1 MTGALHWAHP
11 WAGLLALGFLLLQL
25 WRGMQARRRT
35 AQADLYADDLLRPWT
50 VIALPRQHKLA
61 RRIAEA
67 LIWILLAASLAGPRV
82 RLEPSPQGMMATR
95 HDVNIMV
102 VLDTSP
108 NMALGNTD
116 DDTPLMLQARSAL
129 LDLQGKLRGERLGL
143 AVYGQTSG
151 EILPPTNDP
160 ALFDAFLD
168 QTTPGPPADAGNDT
182 ASGAGLA
189 GALWLARQTLLQT
202 PGKTDAILLLAD
214 ASPATGEDA
223 GDLQNLR
230 LEATKLQAAGIP
242 VFVLALRQA
251 SWLGG
256 RPSALDI
263 AALQDLARQT
273 GGKLADEDG
282 AWHALYQNGIA
293 DLPSNAPP
301 PGTLTLW
308 RDLFAWPLCPAL
320 LLMAILAWPQRKNRA
335 LALLILLFFM
345 IGHAPA
351 ARADNP
357 AGQQRAWQRWQ
368 AQDYRQAASLYA
380 RLPGWSSRMG
390 EGDSLYRLGD
400 YPAALAAFQAA
411 MLDADTDTQRAAAL
425 FNLGNAAFHQPGLL
439 AEAIDAYQASQT
451 LRPNDPANL
460 HNLALAQHQRALNQP
475 SPAVGSGS
483 GPGLNDGG
491 SGFTQTGDHPPSRL
505 ARPIKKLVIP
515 PAQTQIL
522 SGPGALA
529 LRPGANQ
536 TNTPQNLPPQDIAAA
551 ARKIQLLQDQHAQL
565 EANLLHADNQNA
577 TNGVAADR

>member
-1 MTGALHWAHP
+1 MTGALHWTHP
-11 WAGLLALGFLLLQL
+11 WAGLLVVGFLLLQL
-25 WRGMQARRRT
+25 WRSVQARRQS
-35 AQADLYADDLLRPWT
+35 AQTDLYADDLLRPWT
-50 VIALPRQHKLA
+50 VIALPRQHKSA

-67 LIWILLAASLAGPRV
+67 LIWVLLAASLAGPRV
-82 RLEPSPQGMMATR
+82 RLEPSPQGTMATR

-108 NMALGNTD
+108 NMALGNAGD
-116 DDTPLMLQARSAL
+116 ETPLMLQARSAL
-129 LDLQGKLRGERLGL
+129 LDLQGKMHGESLGL
-143 AVYGQTSG
+143 AIYGQTSG

-168 QTTPGPPADAGNDT
+168 QTTPGPPADDG
-182 ASGAGLA
+182 SGAGLA

-202 PGKTDAILLLAD
+202 PGKADAILLLAG
-214 ASPATGEDA
+214 AAPATGEDA
-223 GDLQNLR
+223 ADLQNLR
-230 LEATKLQAAGIP
+230 LEAAKLQAAGIP
-242 VFVLALRQA
+242 VFVLALRQS

-263 AALQDLARQT
+263 AALQDLAQQT

-282 AWHALYQNGIA
+282 AWPALYQNGIA

-308 RDLFAWPLCPAL
+308 RDLFAWPLFPAL
-320 LLMAILAWPQRKNRA
+320 LLMAALAWPQRKNRA
-335 LALLILLFFM
+335 SALLIFLF
-345 IGHAPA
+345 ISGHAPA

-357 AGQQRAWQRWQ
+357 TDQQHAWQRWQ
-368 AQDYRQAASLYA
+368 AQDYRQAAALYA
-380 RLPGWSSRMG
+380 RLPGWSARMG

-411 MLDADTDTQRAAAL
+411 MLDADTDAQRAEAL
-425 FNLGNAAFHQPGLL
+425 FNLGNAAFHQPDLL
-439 AEAIDAYQASQT
+439 SEAIDAYQASQT

-460 HNLALAQHQRALNQP
+460 HNLALAQHQRALNPP
-475 SPAVGSGS
+475 SPAAGSGS

-491 SGFTQTGDHPPSRL
+491 NGFTQTGNHPPSRL
-505 ARPIKKLVIP
+505 ARPVKKLVIP
-515 PAQTQIL
+515 PAETQIL
-522 SGPGALA
+522 SGSGALA
-529 LRPGANQ
+529 LRPFAPQ
-536 TNTPQNLPPQDIAAA
+536 TNTPQSLPPQDIAAA
-551 ARKIQLLQDQHAQL
+551 ARKIQLLQDQQSQL